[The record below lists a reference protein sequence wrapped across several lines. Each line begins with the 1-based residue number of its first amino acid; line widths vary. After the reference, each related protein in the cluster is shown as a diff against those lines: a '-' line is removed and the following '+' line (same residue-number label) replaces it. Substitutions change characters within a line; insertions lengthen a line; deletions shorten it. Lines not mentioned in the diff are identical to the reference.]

1 MVEIG
6 TRLGIPYVSGQDK
19 NTSNGRTL
27 EVALSGGV
35 VEGGGGVGNKFRESR
50 SKRVGQVV

>member
-35 VEGGGGVGNKFRESR
+35 VEGGEEGETNSE
-50 SKRVGQVV
+50 RVEVKE

>member
-19 NTSNGRTL
+19 NTSSGRTL

-35 VEGGGGVGNKFRESR
+35 VEGGFRVE
-50 SKRVGQVV
+50 GLALLG

>member
-19 NTSNGRTL
+19 NTSSGRTL

-35 VEGGGGVGNKFRESR
+35 VEGGGAVR
-50 SKRVGQVV
+50 SNSERVEVKE